1 MYAFGEFSDASSDMV
16 DMAAMLQATRSIAPQ
31 TAAALENAY
40 QKAVRYNVGT
50 EKFDYLTGL
59 SIYFPSDYYDS
70 DAYDC
75 GENIPNYSDFVRG
88 YATLRSGGIMCS
100 RRRLPHS

>member
-1 MYAFGEFSDASSDMV
+1 M
-16 DMAAMLQATRSIAPQ
+16 
-31 TAAALENAY
+31 
-40 QKAVRYNVGT
+40 GT

-59 SIYFPSDYYDS
+59 SIYFPSDYYDG

-88 YATLRSGGIMCS
+88 YATLRSGGNYVFTAQAPAQLTTANASTVFTGELTSSSFFPAFLMW
-100 RRRLPHS
+100 RMKTTFPRMWRT